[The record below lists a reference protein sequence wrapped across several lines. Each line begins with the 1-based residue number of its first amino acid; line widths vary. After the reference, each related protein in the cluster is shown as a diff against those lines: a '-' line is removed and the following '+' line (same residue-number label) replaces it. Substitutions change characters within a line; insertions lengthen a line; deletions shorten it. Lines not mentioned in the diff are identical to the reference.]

1 MHAMS
6 GKDRSHY
13 PPIRKFALD
22 DPEANDDD
30 LSASTTVEQ
39 RLAIMWPIAQA
50 AWAFMGEPQDAAR
63 LQRHIESIQFTR
75 D

>member
-1 MHAMS
+1 MDAMS

-13 PPIRKFALD
+13 PPIRAFKLD

-30 LSASTTVEQ
+30 LSDSTTAEQ
-39 RLAIMWPIAQA
+39 RLEVMWTITKT
-50 AWAFMGEPQDAAR
+50 AWAFMGQPQDAAR
-63 LQRHIESIQFTR
+63 LQRHVERVQFTR